1 MKGNNLDKQ
10 FNDKA
15 LPPIQDLSK
24 QYKKTITKDITHQKR
39 TQYSKNFENF
49 GSLNGDINIE
59 ENEQIIRKLKKKKT
73 PGNNSIT
80 NEIKKCSDDL
90 LLVK

>member
-24 QYKKTITKDITHQKR
+24 QYKKNYYKR
-39 TQYSKNFENF
+39 Q
-49 GSLNGDINIE
+49 
-59 ENEQIIRKLKKKKT
+59 
-73 PGNNSIT
+73 P
-80 NEIKKCSDDL
+80 IKKQPSK
-90 LLVK
+90 VKTLKTLAH

>member
-1 MKGNNLDKQ
+1 MKGNNLEKQ

-39 TQYSKNFENF
+39 T
-49 GSLNGDINIE
+49 
-59 ENEQIIRKLKKKKT
+59 
-73 PGNNSIT
+73 
-80 NEIKKCSDDL
+80 
-90 LLVK
+90 

>member
-24 QYKKTITKDITHQKR
+24 QYKKAITKDITHQK
-39 TQYSKNFENF
+39 T
-49 GSLNGDINIE
+49 
-59 ENEQIIRKLKKKKT
+59 T
-73 PGNNSIT
+73 
-80 NEIKKCSDDL
+80 
-90 LLVK
+90 

>member
-24 QYKKTITKDITHQKR
+24 QYKKNYYKR
-39 TQYSKNFENF
+39 HNPSKNN
-49 GSLNGDINIE
+49 
-59 ENEQIIRKLKKKKT
+59 
-73 PGNNSIT
+73 
-80 NEIKKCSDDL
+80 
-90 LLVK
+90 LVK

>member
-24 QYKKTITKDITHQKR
+24 QYKKKTKDITHQK
-39 TQYSKNFENF
+39 T
-49 GSLNGDINIE
+49 
-59 ENEQIIRKLKKKKT
+59 T
-73 PGNNSIT
+73 
-80 NEIKKCSDDL
+80 
-90 LLVK
+90 